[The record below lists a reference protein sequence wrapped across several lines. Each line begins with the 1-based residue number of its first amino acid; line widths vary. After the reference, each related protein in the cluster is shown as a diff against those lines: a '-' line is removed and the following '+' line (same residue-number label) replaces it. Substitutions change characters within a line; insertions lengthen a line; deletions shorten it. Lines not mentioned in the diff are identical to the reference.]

1 MLFSMLLGSGWDEL
15 LLPDTNA
22 STVAYAVS
30 NASTVAYA
38 VSNAVSFSRSRT
50 NTIIDI
56 SAMYALVLLEWGGLL
71 LPINNTRRHKQVI
84 ITNV

>member
-1 MLFSMLLGSGWDEL
+1 MLLSMLLGSGWDVL

-30 NASTVAYA
+30 NADA
-38 VSNAVSFSRSRT
+38 FSRSRT
-50 NTIIDI
+50 NAIIDI
-56 SAMYALVLLEWGGLL
+56 SAMYAPVLLEWGGLF
-71 LPINNTRRHKQVI
+71 LPIHNARRHKQVI